1 MFLHGAPLSFGW
13 GSSLSYGLLHVYRTW
28 STYLWPSRFQQHT
41 QSLITMETYKQ
52 MHSCISHV
60 PYREP
65 DLTTTTT
72 LPKLSSSFWIWEKN
86 INRNI
91 QMEISSVARAIWKSL
106 PATSHIHFPFLPA
119 AALHLRELQLPR
131 SFVNCLPGE
140 FIQWEALERER
151 RGEGRV
157 LIPHLFCLGQYL
169 LSGRGPSRTHE
180 PFSPQPARAALLRV
194 S

>member
-1 MFLHGAPLSFGW
+1 MFLHGAPLSFGC

-106 PATSHIHFPFLPA
+106 PATSHIHSHSFLLLLCISGNYNSQDPLSTA
-119 AALHLRELQLPR
+119 SQVSSSH
-131 SFVNCLPGE
+131 
-140 FIQWEALERER
+140 ER
-151 RGEGRV
+151 
-157 LIPHLFCLGQYL
+157 H
-169 LSGRGPSRTHE
+169 
-180 PFSPQPARAALLRV
+180 
-194 S
+194 